1 MTLQAAGEP
10 TMIASPTP
18 SPQTATIAQII
29 DGYKGFQALQAG
41 YRSGLFDWLDQHGPA
56 QRPAIAEALGL
67 RGAHLGAFLQALQ
80 DLGLLEREG
89 MAYRLSPDMDRVL
102 CADSSWDLGG
112 ALDELSAPGGGWS
125 DLGRF
130 MSQDWVQAPP
140 QPTTLARAPL
150 LAESQ
155 SLLDYLSNENA
166 RYDLAKARSLVCFDG
181 SHGLLGAAI
190 RRRFPR
196 IEITIVVPPQ
206 AMARAEALLRE
217 LGADAHRHIVAG
229 TPLEP
234 PAAQSFDYAILF
246 HSLYPVRKSTDA
258 ALAQICASL
267 TPGGVVCLAHWFCL
281 EACETTPGGLRD
293 LDKAI
298 LTDSHPLCG
307 VERFCQ
313 RMEQAGLDAAE
324 RHDLPGEYGNTK
336 LHFARKPGIERAA

>member
-1 MTLQAAGEP
+1 MNLLQSADKP
-10 TMIASPTP
+10 IASP
-18 SPQTATIAQII
+18 QQQMATIAHII
-29 DGYKGFQALQAG
+29 DGYKGFQVLQAG

-80 DLGLLEREG
+80 DLGLIEREG
-89 MAYRLSPDMDRVL
+89 TAYRLSADMGRVL
-102 CADSSWDLGG
+102 CADGPWDWGG
-112 ALDELSAPGGGWS
+112 ALDELSAPRSGWA
-125 DLGRF
+125 DLGHF
-130 MSQDWVQAPP
+130 MGQDWVQAPL

-150 LAESQ
+150 LGESRR
-155 SLLDYLSNENA
+155 LLDDLSSESA

-190 RRRFPR
+190 RRQFPG
-196 IEITIVVPPQ
+196 IEVTIVVPPQ

-217 LGADAHRHIVAG
+217 LGADSHCHIVAG

-234 PAAQSFDYAILF
+234 LAARPFGYAILF
-246 HSLYPVRKSTDA
+246 HSLYPVRKSIDE

-267 TPGGVVCLAHWFCL
+267 APGGVACLAHWFCL
-281 EACETTPGGLRD
+281 EACETAPGGLRD

-313 RMEQAGLDAAE
+313 RLEQAGLDSTE

-336 LHFARKPGIERAA
+336 LHFARKPGAERVA